1 MLYSPALYQALTNPA
16 VLRMDG
22 TLSLVMLG
30 ALVVGGYIYFA
41 HNYLV
46 ELLGRSQASAERK
59 AA

>member
-22 TLSLVMLG
+22 TLSLIMLG
-30 ALVVGGYIYFA
+30 ALAVGGYIYFA

-46 ELLGRSQASAERK
+46 ELLGRTAANERRK

>member
-30 ALVVGGYIYFA
+30 ALVVGAYIYFA

-46 ELLGRSQASAERK
+46 ELLGQTARK
-59 AA
+59 ENRRAA